1 MWNNPPTSPIFEGEQ
16 RVFEIVNIGGTAQS
30 TFPFDSIDQQ
40 SEPVF
45 RGYPLFH
52 RNFFVVPQNGS
63 LVFQVSLNVLS
74 YMDGGLTGSGW
85 VDSFLADPDFLLCP
99 FVEFQVG
106 TSGSMSTG

>member
-63 LVFQVSLNVLS
+63 LVFIGFSGKPERFKL
-74 YMDGGLTGSGW
+74 YGRWPDG
-85 VDSFLADPDFLLCP
+85 
-99 FVEFQVG
+99 
-106 TSGSMSTG
+106 